1 MLTERLKEL
10 RKTKGV
16 PQHEIAAALGI
27 SRSTY
32 TKYETGEIGVT
43 TEMLQGIADYYGVST
58 DYLLE
63 RTDVLSPNSEDV
75 LTKTEFALNGEI
87 RELTEIEKQDVLAY
101 IRFRK
106 AQKANNE

>member
-10 RKTKGV
+10 RKEKGIA
-16 PQHEIAAALGI
+16 QHQLAAALGI

-32 TKYETGEIGVT
+32 TKYESGEIGVT
-43 TEMLQGIADYYGVST
+43 TDMLQALANYYGVST

-63 RTDVLSPNSEDV
+63 RTDVLSPNSEAV
-75 LTKTEFALNGEI
+75 LSKTEFALNGEI
-87 RELTEIEKQDVLAY
+87 RELTEVEKRDVLAY

-106 AQKANNE
+106 AQRDLDE